1 MKKILYLHAGAEL
14 YGADIVLMELLKN
27 LDKSRFKPYVVLP
40 CDGPLVEKLKEN
52 KIDVEVINYPILRRK
67 YFNLLGIIKYIKDYV
82 VYSNKLIK
90 IAKDKKIDIV
100 HTNTAAVL
108 EGIFIKKRLNLK
120 QIWHIHEIIVK
131 PKFMNKLLSYFISK
145 NSDEVITVSNAVKK
159 HLLETGFFNEKSIK
173 VIYNGI
179 DNKIFNSENNTN
191 YLREEFNIPQD
202 ALVVGMIGRV
212 NAWKGQGD
220 FLEAMDIVLDKK
232 ENVYAMLVGG
242 VFEGE
247 EWRIDELNKK
257 ISSMKNKNKVIFSQY
272 RNDTKNI
279 HALYD
284 IFVLP
289 SINPDPLPTVVLEA
303 MASKTPIIGYKHGG
317 ICEMVENGVSGLLAE
332 VKNINDLA
340 EKILNF
346 INNDIEREKSANKSQ
361 ERQKLMFS
369 LESYV
374 KNFENIYL
382 EV

>member
-14 YGADIVLMELLKN
+14 YGADIVLLELLKG
-27 LDKSRFKPYVVLP
+27 LDKSKFEPYVILP
-40 CDGPLVEKLKEN
+40 NEGPLVEKLIEN
-52 KIDVEVINYPILRRK
+52 NIKVEVINYPILRRK
-67 YFNLLGIIKYIKDYV
+67 YFNPLGIIKYIKDYII
-82 VYSNKLIK
+82 YSNKLIK

-108 EGIFIKKRLNLK
+108 EGMFVKRRLKLK

-159 HLLETGFFNEKSIK
+159 HLLETGFFKENSIK
-173 VIYNGI
+173 VIYNGV
-179 DNKIFNSENNTN
+179 DNKIFNSENNTK

-212 NAWKGQGD
+212 NAWKGQQD
-220 FLEAMDIVLDKK
+220 FLEAMDIVLENK

-247 EWRIDELNKK
+247 EWRINQLNIK
-257 ISSMKNKNKVIFSQY
+257 INSMKNKDKVIFSEY

-289 SINPDPLPTVVLEA
+289 STNPDPLPTVVLEA
-303 MASKTPIIGYKHGG
+303 MASRTPIVGYKHGG
-317 ICEMVENGVSGLLAE
+317 ICEMVEDGVNGSLAE
-332 VKNINDLA
+332 VKNINALA
-340 EKILNF
+340 EQILKF
-346 INNDIEREKSANKSQ
+346 INDDVEREKSANESQ
-361 ERQKLMFS
+361 KRQKFMFS
-369 LESYV
+369 LESYIE
-374 KNFENIYL
+374 NFESIYS